1 MKRILPLQLL
11 FAIAAVALL
20 SSAAMAGARCS
31 DDPESCMK
39 SASKSSRTTAQ
50 LASNPAPA
58 PLAPTV
64 TAKKATPAPVAAKK
78 PAATKS
84 KNGATLST
92 SPTPG
97 MGVLIKLSNGNS
109 SEISWAPT
117 KTSEP
122 GEKQTAQTW
131 IL

>member
-20 SSAAMAGARCS
+20 STAAYAGARCS

-39 SASKSSRTTAQ
+39 SAAKPARTSVQ
-50 LASNPAPA
+50 LASATTPA
-58 PLAPTV
+58 PLAPSV
-64 TAKKATPAPVAAKK
+64 TAKK
-78 PAATKS
+78 PAAAPVAKKSAAKS
-84 KNGATLST
+84 KNGAARST

-97 MGVLIKLSNGNS
+97 MGVLIKLSNGS
-109 SEISWAPT
+109 TGDISWTPANPAEPNAKPT
-117 KTSEP
+117 QS
-122 GEKQTAQTW
+122 W

>member
-11 FAIAAVALL
+11 FAIAALALL
-20 SSAAMAGARCS
+20 STAAVAGARCS

-39 SASKSSRTTAQ
+39 SASKSSRSTVQ
-50 LASNPAPA
+50 LASTPAPA

-78 PAATKS
+78 PAAKS
-84 KNGATLST
+84 KNGATLSP

-97 MGVLIKLSNGNS
+97 MGVLIKLSNGNTG
-109 SEISWAPT
+109 EISWAPT
-117 KTSEP
+117 KPAEP
-122 GEKQTAQTW
+122 GEKQAAQSW